1 MRQRIMRASLPVS
14 LLSLLMTAVLLLPG
28 CAFVT
33 MPPVSGPAATEK
45 VSETAAADA
54 TDPVETTSD
63 EVPLQVEYT
72 TWTLLPGKDT
82 ETPVY
87 KYVTNKPGPKM
98 IIVGGTHGDEV
109 AGWTTALELV
119 KEFDEQSVEGMCGE
133 ILLIPQLNK
142 LGDEAVKRYLDSHNG
157 VAYSD
162 LNRAF
167 PIERADNA
175 AAATI
180 ELAEACIA
188 AVRDFIG
195 EDFRVETD
203 QEGLTTNLCII
214 DLHES
219 RGAQSAGYLGSDL
232 IYTNNAFLMESFLDY
247 YNRVYR
253 KTGEAKFVHDEANK
267 SGSFSMYFSETYPD
281 AIVFTVETNRQ
292 VSNGTD
298 TIALTT
304 RTRQQRNI
312 LNTLFDM
319 VWNRVD
325 KAQFD

>member
-1 MRQRIMRASLPVS
+1 MKNSTSIRS
-14 LLSLLMTAVLLLPG
+14 LLTASAAVLAAAMTLSGCSFITLPPEAG
-28 CAFVT
+28 T
-33 MPPVSGPAATEK
+33 RAAESLSETVAETL
-45 VSETAAADA
+45 SETAETSRPDDDLTVTA
-54 TDPVETTSD
+54 TS
-63 EVPLQVEYT
+63 
-72 TWTLLPGKDT
+72 WALLPGKDT
-82 ETPVY
+82 ETTVY

-98 IIVGGTHGDEV
+98 VIVGGTHGDEV

-119 KEFDEQSVEGMCGE
+119 EEFNAQSVEGMCGE
-133 ILLIPQLNK
+133 ILVIPQLNK
-142 LGDEAVKRYLDSHNG
+142 LGDKAVKRYVDKHNG
-157 VAYSD
+157 IAYSD

-167 PIERADNA
+167 PIQRADNA
-175 AAATI
+175 AAASI
-180 ELAEACIA
+180 ELAEACIQV
-188 AVRDFIG
+188 VREFIG
-195 EDFRVETD
+195 DGYRVVTD

-219 RGAQSAGYLGSDL
+219 RGAQSDGYLGSDL

-247 YNRVYR
+247 YNSVYR

-281 AIVFTVETNRQ
+281 AVVFTVETNRQ
-292 VSNGTD
+292 VSNGAD

-325 KAQFD
+325 KAKFD